1 MRLDA
6 ADIQIHLLDPS
17 SPTENLEGLGSLLKA
32 VHDSR
37 QQEPFLR
44 TAKALVETKDA
55 DIEKICGD
63 NYQVWPHCIGPS
75 NCQDFAS
82 SVSTLLTVRTYTL
95 NLRDRINSLDQQ
107 VSHVGH
113 GLASKKKALLKSKQT
128 AAHLDEAIG
137 TLQSCLRVLDMVNSV
152 GDMIRARKYSSALR
166 TLEEIRSLPFSSIS
180 QTPFLDHILASLPSL
195 RAQIKGAVT
204 SEHNSWL
211 LTVRE
216 LTGQVGQLALA
227 AVDERARRWRPRR
240 EREALSYS
248 NRVGCA
254 VELVTNEKVEYD
266 ILNNERIAV
275 DFKPL
280 YQSIHIHTALDA
292 LDEFQ
297 RTYQADRAAQASLIL
312 TGNPASPAHL
322 LPLLQQL
329 IGFFVIESHVLR
341 TTSARGFRTQYDV
354 DELWDGVIQRLVDT
368 LKSGMDTALTS
379 DQLIK
384 AVEHLTAFQSA
395 LEEYAYDTSP
405 INSLTLL
412 MFEKYTVI
420 LDGDYK
426 AQFIEAVNTD
436 DNLPLDVSN
445 QEDAQKEQLLS
456 SCFVTTAAKDA
467 IFSKGAPQTFPFS
480 RVVRKVALLIKDY
493 VHQFYQFVEGVSQ
506 PPPNVDQILEKSL
519 GELLSKCVA
528 ETYTARLGTANA
540 LSQVAQMLVNVAYLR
555 DGCAQVD
562 KYLTT
567 LRAGHRG
574 HSFHISA
581 ADALGRTLQR
591 AESRISA
598 VIAKKLDDFEP
609 EYDWTTREANTHP
622 QEASIYIFQLV
633 SWLTTVVDSLDVED
647 RFKDAAYRN
656 AMIHVSNLFM
666 DFLSGRNIQAMS
678 EGAIRS
684 MLVDVDFIKSQF
696 ESIGRPEA
704 TSAFKELRMM
714 TSIVLNN
721 AVPEYLQLQQRQTK
735 YPLVSPAKLQ
745 ILLEKLVRFYSASR
759 SGPDRERADK
769 YRRDADAVSRM
780 I

>member
-1 MRLDA
+1 MPPRRPAYTQSDIDA
-6 ADIQIHLLDPS
+6 QLQAIHLLDPS
-17 SPTENLEGLGSLLKA
+17 STTENLEGLGTLVKS
-32 VHDSR
+32 VHDAR
-37 QQEPFLR
+37 QQDAFLR
-44 TAKALVETKDA
+44 TVKGLIESKDA

-63 NYQVWPHCIGPS
+63 NYQ
-75 NCQDFAS
+75 DFAG
-82 SVSTLLTVRTYTL
+82 SVSTLLTVRTYTV
-95 NLRDRINSLDQQ
+95 NLRDKINSLDQE
-107 VSHVGH
+107 VSQVGH
-113 GLASKKKALLKSKQT
+113 GLASKKKALLKSKRT
-128 AAHLDEAIG
+128 AGNLDEAIG
-137 TLQSCLRVLDMVNSV
+137 TLQSCLRVLDMVNKV
-152 GDMIRARKYSSALR
+152 GEMIRDRKYWSALR

-216 LTGQVGQLALA
+216 VTGQVGQLALV
-227 AVDERARRWRPRR
+227 AVEERSRRWRTRR
-240 EREALSYS
+240 EREGLSYT

-266 ILNNERIAV
+266 ILNNDRIQV

-297 RTYQADRAAQASLIL
+297 
-312 TGNPASPAHL
+312 PANL

-341 TTSARGFRTQYDV
+341 TTSGRGFRTQHDV
-354 DELWDGVIQRLVDT
+354 DELWDGVMERLVET
-368 LKSGMDTALTS
+368 LRSGMGVSLTS

-395 LEEYAYDTSP
+395 LEEYGYDTSP
-405 INSLTLL
+405 INGLTSL
-412 MFEKYTVI
+412 MFEKYTGI

-426 AQFIEAVNTD
+426 AQFVEAVNGD
-436 DNLPLDVSN
+436 DNIPMDVSN
-445 QEDAQKEQLLS
+445 QEDAQKEQFLMVVLLPVQPKS
-456 SCFVTTAAKDA
+456 R
-467 IFSKGAPQTFPFS
+467 GPPQSLPFS

-493 VHQFYQFVEGVSQ
+493 AHQFYQFVEGVSQ
-506 PPPNVDQILEKSL
+506 PPRNVDQSWNEWMRRS
-519 GELLSKCVA
+519 
-528 ETYTARLGTANA
+528 R
-540 LSQVAQMLVNVAYLR
+540 QVPHNTSFWTSGAYVPYLR
-555 DGCAQVD
+555 YGGSG
-562 KYLTT
+562 K
-567 LRAGHRG
+567 
-574 HSFHISA
+574 
-581 ADALGRTLQR
+581 DAPT

-609 EYDWTTREANTHP
+609 EYDWTTRTTET
-622 QEASIYIFQLV
+622 QASLYIFQLV
-633 SWLTTVVDSLDVED
+633 SWLTTVVDSLTS
-647 RFKDAAYRN
+647 KTGLKTAAYRN

-666 DFLSGRNIQAMS
+666 DFLSGRNITAMS
-678 EGAIRS
+678 EDAIRS
-684 MLVDVDFIKSQF
+684 MLVDVDFMKDQF

-714 TSIVLNN
+714 TSIVLNSS
-721 AVPEYLQLQQRQTK
+721 VPEYLQLHTRQTK
-735 YPLVSPAKLQ
+735 YPLVSPSKLQ
-745 ILLEKLVRFYSASR
+745 VLLEKLARFYSTTR
-759 SGPDRERADK
+759 TGPDRERADK

>member
-1 MRLDA
+1 MPPRRPA
-6 ADIQIHLLDPS
+6 YTQADIDAQLQAIHLLDPS
-17 SPTENLEGLGSLLKA
+17 STTENLEGLGTLVKS
-32 VHDSR
+32 VHDAR
-37 QQEPFLR
+37 QQDAFLR
-44 TAKALVETKDA
+44 TVKGLIESKDA

-63 NYQVWPHCIGPS
+63 NYQ
-75 NCQDFAS
+75 DFAG
-82 SVSTLLTVRTYTL
+82 SVSTLLTVRTYTV
-95 NLRDRINSLDQQ
+95 NLRDRINSLDQE
-107 VSHVGH
+107 VSQVGH
-113 GLASKKKALLKSKQT
+113 GLASKKKALLKSKRT
-128 AAHLDEAIG
+128 AGNLDEAIG
-137 TLQSCLRVLDMVNSV
+137 TLQSCLRVLDMVNKV
-152 GDMIRARKYSSALR
+152 GEMIRDRKYWSALR

-216 LTGQVGQLALA
+216 VTGEVGNLALT
-227 AVDERARRWRPRR
+227 AVEERARRWRARR
-240 EREALSYS
+240 DREGLSYT

-266 ILNNERIAV
+266 ILNNDRIVV

-297 RTYQADRAAQASLIL
+297 RTYQADRAAQSSLIL
-312 TGNPASPAHL
+312 TGNPATAANL

-341 TTSARGFRTQYDV
+341 TTSGRGFRTQHDV
-354 DELWDGVIQRLVDT
+354 DELWDGVMERLVET
-368 LKSGMDTALTS
+368 LRSGMGVSLTS

-405 INSLTLL
+405 INGLTSL
-412 MFEKYTVI
+412 MFEKYTGI

-426 AQFIEAVNTD
+426 AQFVEAINGD
-436 DNLPLDVSN
+436 DNIPMDVSN
-445 QEDAQKEQLLS
+445 QEDAQKEQFLMG
-456 SCFVTTAAKDA
+456 CFVTSAAKEV
-467 IFSKGAPQTFPFS
+467 IFSRGPPQTFPFS

-493 VHQFYQFVEGVSQ
+493 AHQFYQFVEGVSQ
-506 PPPNVDQILEKSL
+506 PPRNVDQILERSL

-540 LSQVAQMLVNVAYLR
+540 LSQVAQMLVNVSYLR
-555 DGCAQVD
+555 DGCAEVD
-562 KYLTT
+562 RYLTT
-567 LRAGHRG
+567 LRSGHRG
-574 HSFHISA
+574 HTFHISA
-581 ADALGRTLQR
+581 TDALGRTLQR

-609 EYDWTTREANTHP
+609 EYDWTARTAET
-622 QEASIYIFQLV
+622 QASLYIFQLV
-633 SWLTTVVDSLDVED
+633 SWLTTVVDSLDIED
-647 RFKDAAYRN
+647 RFKAAAYRN

-666 DFLSGRNIQAMS
+666 DFLSGRNITAMS

-684 MLVDVDFIKSQF
+684 MLVDVDFMKDQF

-721 AVPEYLQLQQRQTK
+721 SVPEYLQLHTRQTK
-735 YPLVSPAKLQ
+735 YPLVSPSKLQ
-745 ILLEKLVRFYSASR
+745 VLLEKLARFYSTTR
-759 SGPDRERADK
+759 TGPDRERADK

>member
-166 TLEEIRSLPFSSIS
+166 VSPCFSFCVLSFPQTLEEIRSLPFSSIS

-254 VELVTNEKVEYD
+254 VELVTNEKVEC
-266 ILNNERIAV
+266 
-275 DFKPL
+275 KP
-280 YQSIHIHTALDA
+280 
-292 LDEFQ
+292 
-297 RTYQADRAAQASLIL
+297 
-312 TGNPASPAHL
+312 
-322 LPLLQQL
+322 PL
-329 IGFFVIESHVLR
+329 F
-341 TTSARGFRTQYDV
+341 T
-354 DELWDGVIQRLVDT
+354 
-368 LKSGMDTALTS
+368 
-379 DQLIK
+379 
-384 AVEHLTAFQSA
+384 
-395 LEEYAYDTSP
+395 P
-405 INSLTLL
+405 
-412 MFEKYTVI
+412 
-420 LDGDYK
+420 
-426 AQFIEAVNTD
+426 
-436 DNLPLDVSN
+436 PL
-445 QEDAQKEQLLS
+445 A
-456 SCFVTTAAKDA
+456 
-467 IFSKGAPQTFPFS
+467 
-480 RVVRKVALLIKDY
+480 
-493 VHQFYQFVEGVSQ
+493 
-506 PPPNVDQILEKSL
+506 
-519 GELLSKCVA
+519 
-528 ETYTARLGTANA
+528 
-540 LSQVAQMLVNVAYLR
+540 
-555 DGCAQVD
+555 
-562 KYLTT
+562 
-567 LRAGHRG
+567 
-574 HSFHISA
+574 
-581 ADALGRTLQR
+581 
-591 AESRISA
+591 
-598 VIAKKLDDFEP
+598 
-609 EYDWTTREANTHP
+609 
-622 QEASIYIFQLV
+622 
-633 SWLTTVVDSLDVED
+633 
-647 RFKDAAYRN
+647 
-656 AMIHVSNLFM
+656 
-666 DFLSGRNIQAMS
+666 
-678 EGAIRS
+678 
-684 MLVDVDFIKSQF
+684 
-696 ESIGRPEA
+696 
-704 TSAFKELRMM
+704 
-714 TSIVLNN
+714 
-721 AVPEYLQLQQRQTK
+721 
-735 YPLVSPAKLQ
+735 
-745 ILLEKLVRFYSASR
+745 
-759 SGPDRERADK
+759 
-769 YRRDADAVSRM
+769 
-780 I
+780 

>member
-1 MRLDA
+1 MPPRRPA
-6 ADIQIHLLDPS
+6 YTQADIDAQLQAIHLLDPS
-17 SPTENLEGLGSLLKA
+17 STTENLEGLGTLVKS
-32 VHDSR
+32 VHDAR
-37 QQEPFLR
+37 QQDAFLR
-44 TAKALVETKDA
+44 TVKGLIESKDA

-63 NYQVWPHCIGPS
+63 NYQ
-75 NCQDFAS
+75 DFAG
-82 SVSTLLTVRTYTL
+82 SVSTLLTVRTYTV
-95 NLRDRINSLDQQ
+95 NLRDRINSLDQE
-107 VSHVGH
+107 VSQVGH
-113 GLASKKKALLKSKQT
+113 GLASKKKALLKSKRT
-128 AAHLDEAIG
+128 AGNLDEAIG
-137 TLQSCLRVLDMVNSV
+137 TLQSCLRVLDMVNKV
-152 GDMIRARKYSSALR
+152 GEMIRDRKYWSALR

-216 LTGQVGQLALA
+216 VTGEVGNLALT
-227 AVDERARRWRPRR
+227 AVEERARRWRARR
-240 EREALSYS
+240 DREGLSYT

-266 ILNNERIAV
+266 ILNNDRIVV

-297 RTYQADRAAQASLIL
+297 RTYQADRAAQSSLIL
-312 TGNPASPAHL
+312 TGNPATAANL

-341 TTSARGFRTQYDV
+341 TTSGRGFRTQHDV
-354 DELWDGVIQRLVDT
+354 DELWDGVMERLVET
-368 LKSGMDTALTS
+368 LRSGMGVSLTS

-405 INSLTLL
+405 INGLTSL
-412 MFEKYTVI
+412 MFEKYT
-420 LDGDYK
+420 DGITK
-426 AQFIEAVNTD
+426 AINGD
-436 DNLPLDVSN
+436 DNIPMDVSN
-445 QEDAQKEQLLS
+445 QEDAQKEQFLMG
-456 SCFVTTAAKDA
+456 CFVTSAAKEA
-467 IFSKGAPQTFPFS
+467 IFSRGPPQTFPFS

-493 VHQFYQFVEGVSQ
+493 AHQFYQFVEGVSQ
-506 PPPNVDQILEKSL
+506 PPRNVDQILERSL

-540 LSQVAQMLVNVAYLR
+540 LSQVAQMLVNVSYLR
-555 DGCAQVD
+555 DGCAEVD
-562 KYLTT
+562 RYLTT
-567 LRAGHRG
+567 LRSGHRG
-574 HSFHISA
+574 HTFHISA
-581 ADALGRTLQR
+581 TDALGRTLQR

-609 EYDWTTREANTHP
+609 EYDWTTRTAET
-622 QEASIYIFQLV
+622 QASLYIFQLV
-633 SWLTTVVDSLDVED
+633 SWLTTVVDSLDIED
-647 RFKDAAYRN
+647 RFKAAAYRN

-666 DFLSGRNIQAMS
+666 DFLSGRNITAMS

-684 MLVDVDFIKSQF
+684 MLVDVDFMKDQF

-721 AVPEYLQLQQRQTK
+721 SVPEYLQLHTRQTK
-735 YPLVSPAKLQ
+735 YPLVSPSKLQ
-745 ILLEKLVRFYSASR
+745 VLLEKLARFYSTTR
-759 SGPDRERADK
+759 TGPDRERADK

>member
-1 MRLDA
+1 MPPRRPA
-6 ADIQIHLLDPS
+6 YTQADIDAQLQAIHLLDPS
-17 SPTENLEGLGSLLKA
+17 STTENLEGLGTLVKS
-32 VHDSR
+32 VHDAR
-37 QQEPFLR
+37 QQDAFLR
-44 TAKALVETKDA
+44 TVKGLIESKDG

-63 NYQVWPHCIGPS
+63 NYQ
-75 NCQDFAS
+75 DFAG
-82 SVSTLLTVRTYTL
+82 SVSTLLTVRTYTV
-95 NLRDRINSLDQQ
+95 NLRDRINSLDQE
-107 VSHVGH
+107 VSQVGH
-113 GLASKKKALLKSKQT
+113 GLASKKKALLKSKRT
-128 AAHLDEAIG
+128 AGNLDEAIG
-137 TLQSCLRVLDMVNSV
+137 TLQSCLRVLDMVNKV
-152 GDMIRARKYSSALR
+152 GEMIRDRKYWSALR

-216 LTGQVGQLALA
+216 VTGEVGELALA
-227 AVDERARRWRPRR
+227 AVEERARRWRTRR
-240 EREALSYS
+240 EREGLSYT

-266 ILNNERIAV
+266 VLNNDRIVV

-297 RTYQADRAAQASLIL
+297 RTYQADRAAQSSLIL
-312 TGNPASPAHL
+312 TGNPATAANL

-341 TTSARGFRTQYDV
+341 TTSGRGFRTQHDV
-354 DELWDGVIQRLVDT
+354 DELWDGVMERLVET
-368 LKSGMDTALTS
+368 LRSGMEVSLTS

-395 LEEYAYDTSP
+395 LEEYGYDTSP
-405 INSLTLL
+405 INGLTSM
-412 MFEKYTVI
+412 MFEKYTAI

-426 AQFIEAVNTD
+426 AQFIEAVNGD
-436 DNLPLDVSN
+436 DSIPMDVSN
-445 QEDAQKEQLLS
+445 QEDSQKEQLLMG
-456 SCFVTTAAKDA
+456 CFVTSAAKEA
-467 IFSKGAPQTFPFS
+467 IFSRGTPQCFPFS

-493 VHQFYQFVEGVSQ
+493 AHQFYQFVEGVSQ
-506 PPPNVDQILEKSL
+506 PPRNVDQILERSL

-528 ETYTARLGTANA
+528 ETYTARLGTANT
-540 LSQVAQMLVNVAYLR
+540 LSQVAQMLVNIEYLR
-555 DGCAQVD
+555 DGCAEVD
-562 KYLTT
+562 RYLTT

-574 HSFHISA
+574 HTFHISA

-591 AESRISA
+591 AETRISA
-598 VIAKKLDDFEP
+598 VISKKLDDFEP
-609 EYDWTTREANTHP
+609 EYDWTTRTTET
-622 QEASIYIFQLV
+622 QASLYIFQLV
-633 SWLTTVVDSLDVED
+633 SWLTTVVDSLDIED
-647 RFKDAAYRN
+647 RFKATAYRN

-678 EGAIRS
+678 EDAIRS
-684 MLVDVDFIKSQF
+684 MLVDVDFMKDQF

-714 TSIVLNN
+714 TSIILNN
-721 AVPEYLQLQQRQTK
+721 AVPEYLQLHTRQTK
-735 YPLVSPAKLQ
+735 YPLVSPSKLQ
-745 ILLEKLVRFYSASR
+745 ILLEKLARFYSTSR
-759 SGPDRERADK
+759 TGPDRERADK
-769 YRRDADAVSRM
+769 FRRDADAVSRM

>member
-1 MRLDA
+1 MPPRRPA
-6 ADIQIHLLDPS
+6 YTQADIDAQLQAIHLLDPS
-17 SPTENLEGLGSLLKA
+17 STTENLEGLGTLVKS
-32 VHDSR
+32 VHDAR
-37 QQEPFLR
+37 QQDAFLR
-44 TAKALVETKDA
+44 TVKGLIESKDA

-63 NYQVWPHCIGPS
+63 NYQ
-75 NCQDFAS
+75 DFAG
-82 SVSTLLTVRTYTL
+82 SVSTLLTVRTYTV
-95 NLRDRINSLDQQ
+95 NLRDRINSLDQE
-107 VSHVGH
+107 VSQVGH
-113 GLASKKKALLKSKQT
+113 GLASKKKALLKSKRT
-128 AAHLDEAIG
+128 AGNLDEAIG
-137 TLQSCLRVLDMVNSV
+137 TLQSCLRVLDMVNKV
-152 GDMIRARKYSSALR
+152 GEMIRDRKYWSALR

-216 LTGQVGQLALA
+216 VTGEVGNLALT
-227 AVDERARRWRPRR
+227 AVEERARRWRARR
-240 EREALSYS
+240 DREGLSYT

-266 ILNNERIAV
+266 ILNNDRIVV

-297 RTYQADRAAQASLIL
+297 RTYQADRAAQSSLIL
-312 TGNPASPAHL
+312 TGNPATAANL

-341 TTSARGFRTQYDV
+341 TTSGRGFRTQHDV
-354 DELWDGVIQRLVDT
+354 DELWDGVMERLVET
-368 LKSGMDTALTS
+368 LRSGMGVSLTS

-405 INSLTLL
+405 INGLTSL
-412 MFEKYTVI
+412 MFEKYT
-420 LDGDYK
+420 DGITK
-426 AQFIEAVNTD
+426 AINGD
-436 DNLPLDVSN
+436 DNIPMDVSN
-445 QEDAQKEQLLS
+445 QEDAQKEQFLMG
-456 SCFVTTAAKDA
+456 CFVTSAAKEV
-467 IFSKGAPQTFPFS
+467 IFSRGPPQTFPFS

-493 VHQFYQFVEGVSQ
+493 AHQFYQFVEGVSQ
-506 PPPNVDQILEKSL
+506 PPRNVDQILERSL

-540 LSQVAQMLVNVAYLR
+540 LSQVAQMLVNVSYLR
-555 DGCAQVD
+555 DGCAEVD
-562 KYLTT
+562 RYLTT
-567 LRAGHRG
+567 LRSGHRG
-574 HSFHISA
+574 HTFHISA
-581 ADALGRTLQR
+581 TDALGRTLQR

-609 EYDWTTREANTHP
+609 EYDWTTRTAET
-622 QEASIYIFQLV
+622 QASLYIFQLV
-633 SWLTTVVDSLDVED
+633 SWLTTVVDSLDIED
-647 RFKDAAYRN
+647 RFKAAAYRN

-666 DFLSGRNIQAMS
+666 DFLSGRNITAMS

-684 MLVDVDFIKSQF
+684 MLVDVDFMKDQF

-721 AVPEYLQLQQRQTK
+721 SVPEYLQLHTRQTK
-735 YPLVSPAKLQ
+735 YPLVSPSKLQ
-745 ILLEKLVRFYSASR
+745 VLLEKLARFYSTTR
-759 SGPDRERADK
+759 TGPDRERADK

>member
-1 MRLDA
+1 MPPRRPAYTQSDIDA
-6 ADIQIHLLDPS
+6 QLQAIHLLDPS
-17 SPTENLEGLGSLLKA
+17 STTENLEGLGTLVKS
-32 VHDSR
+32 VHDAR
-37 QQEPFLR
+37 QQDAFLR
-44 TAKALVETKDA
+44 TVK
-55 DIEKICGD
+55 
-63 NYQVWPHCIGPS
+63 
-75 NCQDFAS
+75 DFAG
-82 SVSTLLTVRTYTL
+82 SVSTLLTVRTYTV
-95 NLRDRINSLDQQ
+95 NLRDKINSLDQE
-107 VSHVGH
+107 VSQVGH
-113 GLASKKKALLKSKQT
+113 GLASKKKALLKSKRT
-128 AAHLDEAIG
+128 AGNLDEAIG
-137 TLQSCLRVLDMVNSV
+137 TLQSCLRVLDMVNKV
-152 GDMIRARKYSSALR
+152 GEMIRDRKYWSALR

-216 LTGQVGQLALA
+216 VTGQVGQLALV
-227 AVDERARRWRPRR
+227 AVEERSRRWRTRR
-240 EREALSYS
+240 EREGLSYT

-266 ILNNERIAV
+266 ILNNDRIQV

-297 RTYQADRAAQASLIL
+297 RTYQADRAAQSSLIL
-312 TGNPASPAHL
+312 TGNPATAANL

-341 TTSARGFRTQYDV
+341 TTSGRGFRTQHDV
-354 DELWDGVIQRLVDT
+354 DELWDGVMERLVET
-368 LKSGMDTALTS
+368 LRSGMGVSLTS

-395 LEEYAYDTSP
+395 LEEYGYDTSP
-405 INSLTLL
+405 INGLTSL
-412 MFEKYTVI
+412 MFEKYTGI

-426 AQFIEAVNTD
+426 AQFVEAVNGD
-436 DNLPLDVSN
+436 DNIPMDVSN
-445 QEDAQKEQLLS
+445 QEDAQKEQFLMG
-456 SCFVTTAAKDA
+456 CFVTSAAKEV
-467 IFSKGAPQTFPFS
+467 IFSRGPPQSLPFS
-480 RVVRKVALLIKDY
+480 RVVRKVALLLFAQIKDY
-493 VHQFYQFVEGVSQ
+493 AHQFYQFVEGVSQ
-506 PPPNVDQILEKSL
+506 PPRNVDQILERSL

-555 DGCAQVD
+555 DGCAEVD
-562 KYLTT
+562 RYLTT
-567 LRAGHRG
+567 LRSGHRG
-574 HSFHISA
+574 HTFHISA
-581 ADALGRTLQR
+581 TEALGRTLQR

-609 EYDWTTREANTHP
+609 EYDWTTRTTET
-622 QEASIYIFQLV
+622 QASLYIFQLV

-647 RFKDAAYRN
+647 RFKTAAYRN

-666 DFLSGRNIQAMS
+666 DFLSGRNITAMS
-678 EGAIRS
+678 EDAIRS
-684 MLVDVDFIKSQF
+684 MLVDVDFMKDQF

-714 TSIVLNN
+714 TSIVLNSS
-721 AVPEYLQLQQRQTK
+721 VPEYLQLHTRQTK
-735 YPLVSPAKLQ
+735 YPLVSPSKLQ
-745 ILLEKLVRFYSASR
+745 VLLEKLARFYSTTR
-759 SGPDRERADK
+759 TGPDRERADK